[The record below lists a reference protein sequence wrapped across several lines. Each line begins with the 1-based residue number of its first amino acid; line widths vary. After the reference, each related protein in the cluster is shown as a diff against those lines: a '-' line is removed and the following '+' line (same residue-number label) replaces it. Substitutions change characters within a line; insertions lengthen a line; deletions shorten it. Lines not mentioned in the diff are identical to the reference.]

1 MPSIELLRVRD
12 LVPDFLA
19 CLDECAGTPA
29 ATWPARWRSRYLGRH
44 HDVFRSLDRDGEW
57 TGAENLAAT
66 LLALRDRAGDLAARA
81 DAVRALLPDG
91 VTAVCATLGW
101 SDPGDPVECVVLV
114 GLQRANGWADP
125 LDGRYA
131 LFLAVEELG
140 PPGDDRLLVLH
151 EGAHVVHDRLAGIR
165 DWPDHGVANALL
177 TEGLAT
183 QVSAELDPGRPDED
197 YLWFGRPGYRPWLD
211 ECRGRWPE
219 ILNRVHADL
228 DATDLAHH
236 AAYFLMRDSPL
247 AGDLPKRCGYL
258 VGLAAVRRLR
268 ERYALPEIAAWP
280 LPRVRR
286 EVRKALTDLLPPV

>member
-1 MPSIELLRVRD
+1 MPSTELLRVRD

-29 ATWPARWRSRYLGRH
+29 AGWPERWRSRYLGRH
-44 HDVFRSLDRDGEW
+44 HDIFRWLDRDGEW
-57 TGAENLAAT
+57 TGAEDLPGT
-66 LLALRDRAGDLAARA
+66 LLGLRDRTGDLAARA
-81 DAVRALLPDG
+81 EAVRALLPDG
-91 VTAVCATLGW
+91 VAAVCDALGW
-101 SDPGDPVECVVLV
+101 SDPDDPVECVVLV
-114 GLQRANGWADP
+114 GLHRANGWADA

-151 EGAHVVHDRLAGIR
+151 EAAHVVHDRLAGIR
-165 DWPDHGVANALL
+165 DWPDHGVANGLL

-183 QVSAELDPGRPDED
+183 QVSAELDAGRPDED
-197 YLWFGRPGYRPWLD
+197 YLWFGRPGQRSWLD
-211 ECRGRWPE
+211 ECRRRWPE
-219 ILNRVHADL
+219 IVHRITADL
-228 DATDLAHH
+228 DATDPAHH

-268 ERYALPEIAAWP
+268 ERHPLPEIASWP
-280 LPRVRR
+280 LDRVRQEIR
-286 EVRKALTDLLPPV
+286 QALTDLPPPA